1 MALTGSG
8 VIFAIVV
15 VAWLCYLVPLTLRR
29 HDEAVRSRSVD
40 RFSAAMRVLGRTDG
54 AGSAGATPAP
64 PATTSTAVPVR
75 RPASTRGATAVTSVS
90 TAGPTA
96 DSGAVRGGARSAAS
110 TAATRRA
117 ARAAAARRRR
127 VLVVLLLVT
136 VTVTAAAILGW
147 LPLWSPAVPVAAVV
161 GFLVLARW
169 QVTRARTAAWEESLR
184 TSATPPTATRSSAT
198 GPAATGS
205 AATGPSASGSTAAGQ
220 PAAGSSAAG
229 SAAASPLLTVRPAG
243 TVPADPPTGAST
255 VSSSSRPPVVVPG
268 GPGPADPRAEV
279 TPEPTAAP
287 EPEPFTAAPASSL
300 WDPVPVTLPTYVS
313 KPRAEPG
320 IRTIDLTGSEART
333 SGHLAGG
340 QSSTPHVHAVSG
352 RAPEVA
358 SEHAAA
364 GPDAVV
370 RRAVGD

>member
-1 MALTGSG
+1 VALTGSG

-64 PATTSTAVPVR
+64 PATTSTAVPAR
-75 RPASTRGATAVTSVS
+75 RPASTSGATAVTSVS

-96 DSGAVRGGARSAAS
+96 DSSAVRGGARSAAS

-198 GPAATGS
+198 GPAATGP
-205 AATGPSASGSTAAGQ
+205 AASGSTAAGSS
-220 PAAGSSAAG
+220 AAGSSAAG
-229 SAAASPLLTVRPAG
+229 SAAASPLLTVHRAG

-268 GPGPADPRAEV
+268 GPGPADPRAVV
-279 TPEPTAAP
+279 TPEPPAAP
-287 EPEPFTAAPASSL
+287 EPERFTAAPASSL

-340 QSSTPHVHAVSG
+340 QSSTPRAHAVSG
-352 RAPEVA
+352 RAPEVQ

-364 GPDAVV
+364 APDAVV